1 MGDREADVKL
11 VIQIPA
17 WDERQHLEKTLA
29 ELPAEV
35 AGFDEVEVLVI
46 DDGSTDGTAQ
56 VAAACG
62 AAVVRLPIHRGLAHA
77 FTSGLDASLLRGADV
92 IVNTDADGQYDP
104 AAISGLTAPILD
116 RRADMVLGDRGVG
129 TLGHFSPVKRLLQ
142 RLGSTVVRLLSG
154 LPVYD
159 ATTGFRAFSR
169 HAAARL
175 NCFTTFTYTLE
186 TLIQA
191 GQAGLAVTSVP
202 VTARPPARKSRLFRN
217 NLTYVAISL
226 ATLVRLVF
234 LYRPLRSLLILGG
247 GCLTVAAVLFARFL
261 YFFLAEISPAGHV
274 QSLIAATVLAVVGV
288 QLVVLGVLADL
299 TAVNRRLLDELRAR
313 DRLRR

>member
-1 MGDREADVKL
+1 MKL

-17 WDERQHLEKTLA
+17 WNEELHLGETIS
-29 ELPAEV
+29 ELPREVPGFDDLEVVVVDDGSEDRTAEV
-35 AGFDEVEVLVI
+35 AGDR
-46 DDGSTDGTAQ
+46 
-56 VAAACG
+56 G
-62 AAVVRLPIHRGLAHA
+62 AFVVRLPIHRGLAHA
-77 FTSGLDASLLRGADV
+77 FTTGLEVSLSRGADV

-104 AAISGLTAPILD
+104 AAIAELTAPILE

-129 TLGHFSPVKRLLQ
+129 TLAHFSPVKRWLQ

-169 HAAARL
+169 HTAARL

-191 GQAGLAVTSVP
+191 SQAGFAVTSVP
-202 VTARPPARKSRLFRN
+202 VSARPPSRKSRLFRN

-226 ATLVRLVF
+226 ATLIRLVF

-247 GCLTVAAVLFARFL
+247 GCLGVAAVLFARFL
-261 YFFLAEISPAGHV
+261 YFFVAAISPSGHV